1 MLRCFI
7 DDTQN
12 ERNEKYWK
20 VLQVKDKITLFQY
33 SVYLTPH
40 NTVEVESSILEQ
52 EDWDMAMEDFEEYQW
67 SYYLLLIRKF
77 FLYVLYFL

>member
-52 EDWDMAMEDFEEYQW
+52 EDWDMAMEDFEE
-67 SYYLLLIRKF
+67 
-77 FLYVLYFL
+77 